1 MSKNYTIYNQRLAG
15 YLMQQGFPLL
25 YLSRN
30 HRTNLNKFIFRNSK
44 ILQDY
49 IDKWQVIR
57 IENEA
62 RDVVNN
68 QRQRKSKQN
77 YNSKRGVN
85 KYSKQNFK
93 RV

>member
-1 MSKNYTIYNQRLAG
+1 MSENYTIYNQRLAG

-25 YLSRN
+25 YLSLN

-68 QRQRKSKQN
+68 QRQR
-77 YNSKRGVN
+77 N
-85 KYSKQNFK
+85 KPRK
-93 RV
+93 

>member
-49 IDKWQVIR
+49 IDKWQVVR

-68 QRQRKSKQN
+68 QRQRKSKPN
-77 YNSKRGVN
+77 YNLRRSD
-85 KYSKQNFK
+85 KYKQQNFK
-93 RV
+93 

>member
-1 MSKNYTIYNQRLAG
+1 MSKTYTIYSQRLAG

-25 YLSRN
+25 YLSKN
-30 HRTNLNKFIFRNSK
+30 HRTRLNRFIFHNSK

-57 IENEA
+57 VENEA
-62 RDVVNN
+62 RDIVKA

-77 YNSKRGVN
+77 YNLIRSD
-85 KYSKQNFK
+85 KYSKQNIE
-93 RV
+93 

>member
-1 MSKNYTIYNQRLAG
+1 MQRTYTIYSQRLAG

-25 YLSRN
+25 YLSKN
-30 HRTNLNKFIFRNSK
+30 YRTNRNRFIFRNSK

-62 RDVVNN
+62 RDVVNH
-68 QRQRKSKQN
+68 QRQR
-77 YNSKRGVN
+77 N
-85 KYSKQNFK
+85 KPKK
-93 RV
+93 